1 MCWDMKELRPPGC
14 SPQDCFV
21 TLIEF
26 GEKSVFTLIGISYN
40 KAYRWHFCV
49 QTQKI
54 EFFYKIAWYREKH
67 LQLHLKPRITA
78 VYSCVVIDTQKLIG
92 MEFRL
97 SSSFLVMF
105 KMTSLLWLVVN

>member
-1 MCWDMKELRPPGC
+1 MGIDRANRILLGEQKGSMK
-14 SPQDCFV
+14 V
-21 TLIEF
+21 
-26 GEKSVFTLIGISYN
+26 
-40 KAYRWHFCV
+40 
-49 QTQKI
+49 
-54 EFFYKIAWYREKH
+54 YREKH

-105 KMTSLLWLVVN
+105 KMTSLLWLVQLLVVN